1 MRGEDSMKTRSPRK
15 SAGSPPHA
23 RGRRQHQ
30 QIRRSLHRI
39 TPACAGKTRNADL
52 MPRAGGDHPRMRG
65 EDGGKPILPVIMAG
79 SPPHAR
85 GRLADPASW
94 DGVDE
99 DHPRMRGED
108 HARRRIRVPGV
119 GSPPHARGRLHLNSR
134 RIVVQGIT
142 PACAGK
148 TRPQPCQVCEFRDH
162 PRMRG
167 EDHIIFNAV
176 NQQTGSPP
184 HARGR
189 LPHPMN
195 HQANQGITPACAG
208 KTSEWKTMMSGRPDH
223 PRMRGEDA
231 GNAPQTP
238 HRRDHPRMRGEDG
251 LTAWPGVRVGGSPPH
266 ARGRRRV
273 ERPASHRRRITPA
286 CAGKTRRA
294 VE

>member
-39 TPACAGKTRNADL
+39 TPACAGKTSA
-52 MPRAGGDHPRMRG
+52 
-65 EDGGKPILPVIMAG
+65 
-79 SPPHAR
+79 PPSFALYR
-85 GRLADPASW
+85 Q
-94 DGVDE
+94 

-119 GSPPHARGRLHLNSR
+119 GSPPHARGRRVAGMLIR
-134 RIVVQGIT
+134 TPRGIT

-148 TRPQPCQVCEFRDH
+148 TAASVLLTHVSWDH

-167 EDHIIFNAV
+167 EDLPVCAV
-176 NQQTGSPP
+176 MTARWGSPP

-189 LPHPMN
+189 PLQRPKHDGR
-195 HQANQGITPACAG
+195 HRITPACAG
-208 KTSEWKTMMSGRPDH
+208 KTPGRTSGKPPPPDH

-231 GNAPQTP
+231 GVAV
-238 HRRDHPRMRGEDG
+238 
-251 LTAWPGVRVGGSPPH
+251 GVDPFGW
-266 ARGRRRV
+266 
-273 ERPASHRRRITPA
+273 ITPA
-286 CAGKTRRA
+286 CAGKTA
-294 VE
+294 S